1 MAAEPFSSRLSALLQ
16 RARQAVRVY
25 TAMERS
31 SGGSAESPNEE
42 KVAHARE
49 WRLCNELLLSRLASV
64 MGVRP
69 ITAVA
74 PREVYLILQGFE
86 VESSIYANELSS
98 GQRHLLEVAKG
109 GDFIGAARTAR
120 ELVSIQARGL
130 AAGAVVNELKV
141 LLAPHAPRLAG
152 IDGEEGGATRSQ
164 KGTGNDQVAPEP
176 VRTEHQFIAERVKA
190 TMAGR
195 GKHVDST
202 RTGGGSEEC
211 GDSKQGARK
220 IVPLR
225 RMTAEG

>member
-1 MAAEPFSSRLSALLQ
+1 MASEPFSSRLSALLQ

-49 WRLCNELLLSRLASV
+49 WRLCNELLLNRLASV

-74 PREVYLILQGFE
+74 PREVLLILQRFE
-86 VESSIYANELSS
+86 AESDICVSDLSS
-98 GQRHLLEVAKG
+98 GQHHLIEAAKG

-130 AAGAVVNELKV
+130 AAGAVVNELRV

-152 IDGEEGGATRSQ
+152 VDGEEGAASRLQRRAADDRSASE
-164 KGTGNDQVAPEP
+164 QV
-176 VRTEHQFIAERVKA
+176 RIEHQFLVERVKA

-195 GKHVDST
+195 GKSSESAQS
-202 RTGGGSEEC
+202 GGGSEES
-211 GDSKQGARK
+211 GDSKHGARK